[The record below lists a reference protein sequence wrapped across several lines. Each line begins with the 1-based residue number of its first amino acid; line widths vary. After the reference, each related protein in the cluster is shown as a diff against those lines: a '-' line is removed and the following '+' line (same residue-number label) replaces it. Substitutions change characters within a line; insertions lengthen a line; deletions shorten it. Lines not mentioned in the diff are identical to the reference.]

1 MNNMKI
7 GGGGG
12 GMGNSRSLSSTTRDQ
27 KQTGATKR
35 RILLRMGKYLFKYPK
50 TVLLALFLMLTSNV
64 LALAGPKLSGLAI
77 NAIAEKETLG
87 AVNFQQVFLYVGLLI
102 VFYVLSALMSYI
114 LAIIMVRLGQKII
127 YTMRREVFEHL
138 TTLPVG
144 YFDTHA
150 TGDIISH
157 ISYDI
162 DTLNAS
168 LSHDLLQ
175 VCASIVTVVGALG
188 MMISISPA
196 LLLVFAITV
205 PASLLFTR
213 FKTKHVRP
221 LFKERSMK
229 LGALNGYAEEMLSG
243 QKTVRAYSREAVI
256 VDRFDK
262 RNNEAVE
269 AYYRADYYGAM
280 IGPSVNFINNLSIA
294 MVTML
299 GGILYMLTL
308 SPTVTLPWF
317 LLLSLGDVSAFVQYS
332 RKFAGPINELANIMS
347 ELQSALAAAERVF
360 RLMDEAPESADKSD
374 AIRLSDVRGDVTFDH
389 VRFGY
394 VPEKEILHDLTV
406 KVKQGETI
414 AIVGPTGAGKTTVI
428 NLLMRFYDV
437 NEGEIRI
444 DGTELRDATRASL
457 RNAFTMVLQETW
469 LFHGTIFEN
478 ITYGKENATMEE
490 VVAAA
495 KAAHIHHYI
504 ESLPEGYQTILS
516 DDGVNISKG
525 QKQLITIAR
534 AMLADAPMLILD
546 EATSNVDSRTEQQIQ
561 AAMHTLMQ
569 GRTCF
574 VIAHRLSTIQNADTI
589 LVIKDGNVI
598 EAGNHD
604 TLMRKG
610 GFYAGLYNAQFS

>member
-1 MNNMKI
+1 MNNMRM

-12 GMGNSRSLSSTTRDQ
+12 GMGNSRSLSNAKRDQ
-27 KQTGATKR
+27 KQSGATKR
-35 RILLRMGKYLFKYPK
+35 RVLLRMSKYLFRYPK
-50 TVLLALFLMLTSNV
+50 TVILAFLLMLASNI

-77 NAIAEKETLG
+77 NAIAEKEDLG
-87 AVNFQQVFLYVGLLI
+87 AVDFHSVFLYVGLLI
-102 VFYVLSALMSYI
+102 LFYVLSAIMSYI

-175 VCASIVTVVGALG
+175 ICASVVTVTGALG
-188 MMISISPA
+188 MMISISPI

-262 RNNEAVE
+262 RNSEAVE

-294 MVTML
+294 MVTVL

-308 SPTVTLPWF
+308 SPNVTLLPIF
-317 LLLSLGDVSAFVQYS
+317 VLSLGDVSAFVQYS

-360 RLMDEAPESADKSD
+360 RLMDEESESADGQD
-374 AIRLSDVRGDVTFDH
+374 AVVLREVKGDVCFDH

-406 KVKQGETI
+406 KVNPGETI

-437 NEGEIRI
+437 NAGEIRI

-457 RNAFTMVLQETW
+457 RGAFTMVLQETW

-504 ESLPEGYQTILS
+504 ESLPEGYQTVLS

-561 AAMHTLMQ
+561 AAMHTLME

-604 TLMRKG
+604 ALMRQG